1 MTFGQ
6 TAELFIADLHTRQLR
21 RARET
26 ELEVKRHFAE
36 WWSRPVGAITKA
48 DVLHVVGNIVQMG
61 LCTLPANAS
70 RLFGFAYDRDLISQI
85 PTDRLRLSKI
95 VGARPPRER
104 VLTDDEI
111 RAVWAAAGQVGV
123 GGILLKTLLLTALRR
138 G

>member
-6 TAELFIADLHTRQLR
+6 TAELFIADLHKRQLR

-48 DVLHVVGNIVQMG
+48 DVLHVVGNIG
-61 LCTLPANAS
+61 NKWAGAHCLANAS

-95 VGARPPRER
+95 VGARPPPHES
-104 VLTDDEI
+104 
-111 RAVWAAAGQVGV
+111 GC
-123 GGILLKTLLLTALRR
+123 
-138 G
+138 